1 MMLSAVLCRLL
12 LWLNLLILN
21 MDTKY
26 KLFCSILQSDGAE
39 YRDVKYF
46 DSLIDL
52 VNFLTTFRHLLQ
64 PTWLIVQMKQGLTV
78 REKVSQLAPSYHK
91 IDSYE
96 QDLPF

>member
-1 MMLSAVLCRLL
+1 
-12 LWLNLLILN
+12 

-26 KLFCSILQSDGAE
+26 KLFCSIRQSDGAE

-64 PTWLIVQMKQGLTV
+64 PTWLIVQMKQGLTA